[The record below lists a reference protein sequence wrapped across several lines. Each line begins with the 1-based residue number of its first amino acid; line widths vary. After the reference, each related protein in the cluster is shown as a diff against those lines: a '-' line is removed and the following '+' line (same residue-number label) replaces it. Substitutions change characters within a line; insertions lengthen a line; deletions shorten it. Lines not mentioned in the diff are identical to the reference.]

1 MYNALTA
8 LALSVAFPRVA
19 ATGVGLPGLNVKAYH
34 NEISDMDPLRYKR
47 DFAAESGLETQ
58 HLHAR
63 GTVTNATG
71 GINWK
76 RHQGKSYLRFV
87 LAASVEHPY
96 ADSVPMAIS
105 IANVC
110 IYPDILVNFR

>member
-1 MYNALTA
+1 MYHALTA
-8 LALSVAFPRVA
+8 LAISVAFPRVE
-19 ATGVGLPGLNVKAYH
+19 ATDVGLLGLNVRAFH
-34 NEISDMDPLRYKR
+34 NETSESDSLRYKR
-47 DFAAESGLETQ
+47 DFAAGAGLETR

-63 GTVTNATG
+63 GTVTNVTG

-110 IYPDILVNFR
+110 IYPGILGNFR